1 MIEKPLSYYLK
12 KAKIINFKN
21 SNSKKI
27 ALLSNFTLQGLPS
40 VLQVISN
47 EHGMNIHVYE
57 SPYNQYRQE
66 IINTDS
72 DWYKFNSELTFLLMD
87 FESLLGSI
95 FYEYHSYK
103 TEDRKEIIDK
113 TCLDITELVESIL
126 KHNNGIIVISTF
138 LLPTFSPLGIY
149 ESKIK
154 YSLKEF
160 AIILNQL
167 LFELSS
173 KHDSLFCLEIDSLFQ
188 KFGSENMIDEKL
200 KYLADMKITPNKFE
214 YLANEMLSFLFPLF
228 GKTKKCLV
236 LDLDDTLWGGIIG
249 EDGIN
254 NIKLDSKSPGNSFLE
269 FQKII
274 LQLHQRGVIL
284 AINSKNNLSDVT
296 EVFEKHPN
304 MILKETHFA
313 SMKINWNDKATNLSS
328 IADEINIG
336 TDSMVFWDD
345 DPVNRE
351 LIRQKFPD
359 VFVVDVPK
367 DTSLYVKT
375 LRNLPIFNSFQLTNE
390 DINKGQMYAAQ
401 RQRKT
406 HESSFTDLDDF
417 LSSLEMEVKCEN
429 VNEFTINRVSQLVM
443 KTNQFNLTSKRY
455 SENEIKKMVS
465 DDNYIIRTF
474 SVSDK
479 FGDNGLIGLYI
490 IKKSSLKEWFIDSFL
505 LSCRIMGRNIENV
518 MLNDILQFA
527 QQENIEK
534 IEGEYI
540 PSTKNSVTKDLY
552 RKYGFKTISDTK
564 FVLENISDFNLPYL
578 SYIKSKN
585 K

>member
-12 KAKIINFKN
+12 KSKTIDLEN
-21 SNSKKI
+21 SNFKKI
-27 ALLSNFTLQGLPS
+27 AFLSNFTLQGLSS

-47 EHGMNIHVYE
+47 QYGMNIHVYE

-66 IINTDS
+66 IIDMNS
-72 DWYKFNSELTFLLMD
+72 NWNKFNSDMSFLILD
-87 FESLLGSI
+87 FESLIGSSI
-95 FYEYHSYK
+95 YDYHSYK
-103 TEDRKEIIDK
+103 TEERKELIDK
-113 TCLDITELVESIL
+113 TCLDVINLVESIL
-126 KHNNGIIVISTF
+126 KHQNGIIVISTF

-149 ESKIK
+149 ESKMK
-154 YSLKEF
+154 YPLKEF
-160 AIILNQL
+160 VIKLNQL
-167 LFELSS
+167 LFELST
-173 KHDSLFCLEIDSLFQ
+173 KHDSLFCLEMDNLFQ
-188 KFGSENMIDEKL
+188 KFGSENMVDEKL
-200 KYLADMKITPNKFE
+200 KYLADMKISPDKFE
-214 YLANEMLSFLFPLF
+214 HIANDMLSFLIPLF

-236 LDLDDTLWGGIIG
+236 LDLDNTLWGGIVG

-254 NIKLDSKSPGNSFLE
+254 GIKLDSKSPGNSFLE
-269 FQKII
+269 FQKVI
-274 LQLHQRGVIL
+274 LQLNQRGVIL
-284 AINSKNNLSDVT
+284 AINSKNNLSDVI

-304 MILKETHFA
+304 MILKENHFA
-313 SMKINWNDKATNLSS
+313 SMKINWNDKASNISS
-328 IADEINIG
+328 IAGEINVGI
-336 TDSMVFWDD
+336 DSMVFWDD

-367 DTSLYVKT
+367 DTSLYAKT
-375 LRNLPIFNSFQLTNE
+375 LRTLPLFNSFQLTNE
-390 DINKGQMYAAQ
+390 DMKKGQIYAAQ

-406 HESSFTDLDDF
+406 HESSFTNIDDF
-417 LSSLEMEVKCEN
+417 LSSLEMEVECEN
-429 VNEFTINRVSQLVM
+429 ANEFTINRISQLVM

-455 SENEIKKMVS
+455 SDNEIKKMAF

-474 SVSDK
+474 SVIDK

-490 IKKSSLKEWFIDSFL
+490 IKKISTKEWIIDSFL
-505 LSCRIMGRNIENV
+505 LSCRIMGRNMENL
-518 MLNDILQFA
+518 MLNDILQLA

-540 PSTKNSVTKDLY
+540 KSPKNSVTKDLY
-552 RKYGFKTISDTK
+552 TKYGFRSISDTK
-564 FVLENISDFNLPYL
+564 FVLDNISNFILNQL

>member
-12 KAKIINFKN
+12 KAKTIDLENLN
-21 SNSKKI
+21 YKKI
-27 ALLSNFTLQGLPS
+27 ALLSNFTLQGFPS

-47 EHGMNIHVYE
+47 QYEMNLHVYE

-66 IINTDS
+66 IVDKNS
-72 DWYKFNSELTFLLMD
+72 DWNKFNPDMSFLILD
-87 FESLLGSI
+87 FESLIGSSL
-95 FYEYHSYK
+95 YDYHSYK
-103 TEDRKEIIDK
+103 TEERKELINK
-113 TCLDITELVESIL
+113 TCLDITNLVESIL
-126 KHNNGIIVISTF
+126 KHQNGIIVISTF
-138 LLPTFSPLGIY
+138 LLPLFSPLGIC

-160 AIILNQL
+160 VIKLNQL
-167 LFELSS
+167 LFELST
-173 KHDSLFCLEIDSLFQ
+173 KHDSLFCLEMDNLFQ
-188 KFGSENMIDEKL
+188 KFGSENMVDEKL
-200 KYLADMKITPNKFE
+200 KYLADMKISPSKFE
-214 YLANEMLSFLFPLF
+214 YLANDMLSFLIPLF

-236 LDLDDTLWGGIIG
+236 LDLDNTLWGGIIG

-254 NIKLDSKSPGNSFLE
+254 NIKLDYKSPGNSFLE
-269 FQKII
+269 FQKVI
-274 LQLHQRGVIL
+274 LQLYQRGVIL
-284 AINSKNNLSDVT
+284 AVNSKNNLSDVI

-304 MILKETHFA
+304 MILKEKHFA
-313 SMKINWNDKATNLSS
+313 SMKINWNDKASNISS
-328 IADEINIG
+328 IADEVNVGI
-336 TDSMVFWDD
+336 DSMVFWDD

-351 LIRQKFPD
+351 LIKQKFPD

-375 LRNLPIFNSFQLTNE
+375 LRNLPIFNSFQITNE
-390 DINKGQMYAAQ
+390 DIKKGQIYAAQ
-401 RQRKT
+401 RRRKT
-406 HESSFTDLDDF
+406 HESSFTNIDDF
-417 LSSLEMEVKCEN
+417 LSSLEMEVKCED
-429 VNEFTINRVSQLVM
+429 VNEFTVNRVSQLVM

-455 SENEIKKMVS
+455 SDDEIKNMAF

-474 SVSDK
+474 SVIDK
-479 FGDNGLIGLYI
+479 FGDNGLVGLYI
-490 IKKSSLKEWFIDSFL
+490 IKKISSKDWIIDSFL

-518 MLNDILQFA
+518 MLNDILQLA

-552 RKYGFKTISDTK
+552 IKYGFRNISDTK
-564 FVLENISDFNLPYL
+564 FVLDNISNFTLNQI

>member
-12 KAKIINFKN
+12 KSKTIDLEN
-21 SNSKKI
+21 SNFKKI
-27 ALLSNFTLQGLPS
+27 AFLSNFTLQGLSS

-47 EHGMNIHVYE
+47 QYGMNIHVYE

-66 IINTDS
+66 IIDMNS
-72 DWYKFNSELTFLLMD
+72 NWNKFNSDMSFLILD
-87 FESLLGSI
+87 FESLIGSSI
-95 FYEYHSYK
+95 YDYHSYK
-103 TEDRKEIIDK
+103 TEERKELIDK
-113 TCLDITELVESIL
+113 TCLDVINLVESIL
-126 KHNNGIIVISTF
+126 KHQNGIIVISTF

-149 ESKIK
+149 ESKMK
-154 YSLKEF
+154 YPLKEF
-160 AIILNQL
+160 VIKLNQL
-167 LFELSS
+167 LFELST
-173 KHDSLFCLEIDSLFQ
+173 KHDSLFCLEMDNLFQ
-188 KFGSENMIDEKL
+188 KFGSENMVDEKL
-200 KYLADMKITPNKFE
+200 KYLADMKISPDKFE
-214 YLANEMLSFLFPLF
+214 HIANDMLSFLIPLF

-236 LDLDDTLWGGIIG
+236 LDLDNTLWGGIVG

-254 NIKLDSKSPGNSFLE
+254 GIKLDSKSPGNSFLE
-269 FQKII
+269 FQKVI
-274 LQLHQRGVIL
+274 LQLNQRGVIL
-284 AINSKNNLSDVT
+284 AINSKNNLSDVI

-304 MILKETHFA
+304 MILKENHFA
-313 SMKINWNDKATNLSS
+313 SMKINWNDKASNISS
-328 IADEINIG
+328 IAGEINVGI
-336 TDSMVFWDD
+336 DSMVFWDD

-367 DTSLYVKT
+367 DTSLYAKT
-375 LRNLPIFNSFQLTNE
+375 LRTLPLFNSFQLTNE
-390 DINKGQMYAAQ
+390 DMKKGQIYAAQ

-406 HESSFTDLDDF
+406 HESSFTNIDDF
-417 LSSLEMEVKCEN
+417 LSSLEMEVECEN
-429 VNEFTINRVSQLVM
+429 ANEFTINRISQLVM

-455 SENEIKKMVS
+455 SDNEIKKMAF

-474 SVSDK
+474 SVINK

-490 IKKSSLKEWFIDSFL
+490 IKKISTKEWIIDSFL
-505 LSCRIMGRNIENV
+505 LSCRIMGRNMENL
-518 MLNDILQFA
+518 MLNDILQLA

-540 PSTKNSVTKDLY
+540 KSPKNSVTKDLY
-552 RKYGFKTISDTK
+552 TKYGFRSISDTK
-564 FVLENISDFNLPYL
+564 FVLDNISNFILNQL